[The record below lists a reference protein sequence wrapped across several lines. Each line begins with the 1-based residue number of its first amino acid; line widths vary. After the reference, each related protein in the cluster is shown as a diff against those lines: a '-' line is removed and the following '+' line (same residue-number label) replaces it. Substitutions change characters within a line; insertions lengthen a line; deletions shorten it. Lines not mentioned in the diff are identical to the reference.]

1 MAKFKC
7 PYCGAISDKDG
18 ICRNCDVGRVVPYYT
33 QTSQGISKPF
43 IIIAVIIAVLWS
55 IFCSIGKAD
64 ISMFLF
70 ILSAAE
76 FIVFLVFLITA
87 IIKRTRKVMP
97 VIGMIVC
104 VIVFFASA
112 VLIGGGQVTTTP
124 ISKED
129 YIDLC
134 VPAEYESIARNPNDY
149 KGEYITFKGT
159 VIQVIEGSTVT
170 LRINQENKNDKWASD
185 TWLITYSPS
194 QNESRILE
202 DDVIIVYGKCLGITS
217 YQSVL
222 GQKITVPSMKMEY
235 YTLLD

>member
-1 MAKFKC
+1 MSSFKC

-18 ICRNCDVGRVVPYYT
+18 ICRNCDVGRVVPFYT
-33 QTSQGISKPF
+33 PTPRGVNKPF
-43 IIIAVIIAVLWS
+43 IIIAIIIAVLWS
-55 IFCSIGKAD
+55 IFCIVGKAY

-76 FIVFLVFLITA
+76 FTVFLVFLIVT
-87 IIKRTRKVMP
+87 IIKRARKATP

-104 VIVFFASA
+104 VIVFFASV
-112 VLIGGGQVTTTP
+112 VLIGGGQVTPTP

-134 VPAEYESIARNPNDY
+134 ISAEYESIARNPNDY
-149 KGEYITFKGT
+149 KGAYITFKGT
-159 VIQVIEGSTVT
+159 VLQVIEGSTVT
-170 LRINQENKNDKWASD
+170 LRINQENKNDKWAND
-185 TWLITYSPS
+185 TWLITYSPA

-202 DDVIIVYGKCLGITS
+202 DDTIIVYGKCLGITS